1 MQSGLTHSWNTYI
14 IAWTKILI
22 TIKWNLNWYT
32 SRKISQISKY
42 QISRN
47 EISLVIIIPTLRVYI
62 CRAHKKRH
70 KSRGWQTKRLSPYY
84 WETIV
89 RNRATP
95 SYTLFRSNISCYYLY
110 FAMVCTRLRAQSR
123 EKEGER
129 RGISVGSRAI
139 LSERDSRGLWI
150 FGEDRWRCRTT
161 CLSFLRFPNS
171 SFSFS
176 FSLLMRGSWC
186 NVFAKI
192 R

>member
-1 MQSGLTHSWNTYI
+1 MQSELTHSWNTYI

-129 RGISVGSRAI
+129 EGNFRW
-139 LSERDSRGLWI
+139 LSRDSLRARLERSLNFWGRQMAVSNNL
-150 FGEDRWRCRTT
+150 FE
-161 CLSFLRFPNS
+161 LSPLPELVVFFL
-171 SFSFS
+171 
-176 FSLLMRGSWC
+176 L
-186 NVFAKI
+186 
-192 R
+192 

>member
-1 MQSGLTHSWNTYI
+1 MKSKLIYITQNITNIEISNIEEGNFFGNNNPNPPRVYLHTRNGINREDDKQRDCPRIIERQSSGTERRPLTRYFVRISRAITYI
-14 IAWTKILI
+14 
-22 TIKWNLNWYT
+22 
-32 SRKISQISKY
+32 SRWF
-42 QISRN
+42 
-47 EISLVIIIPTLRVYI
+47 VRVSVH
-62 CRAHKKRH
+62 RVEKKRG
-70 KSRGWQTKRLSPYY
+70 KG
-84 WETIV
+84 
-89 RNRATP
+89 
-95 SYTLFRSNISCYYLY
+95 
-110 FAMVCTRLRAQSR
+110 
-123 EKEGER
+123 

>member
-47 EISLVIIIPTLRVYI
+47 EISLVIIIPALRVYI

-95 SYTLFRSNISCYYLY
+95 SYFVRIS
-110 FAMVCTRLRAQSR
+110 RAITYISR
-123 EKEGER
+123 WFVRVSVHRVEKKRGKG

-176 FSLLMRGSWC
+176 FSLLMRGSWG